1 MFDRIDELELIIDLD
16 IELELIIDLDIEL
29 ELISNKIL
37 GHIIYT

>member
-29 ELISNKIL
+29 ELIIDFR
-37 GHIIYT
+37 YRA